1 MKKDINQ
8 YFNDVIMPLIREK
21 HPHTLD
27 ESSIIILGSVGLG
40 IDDAISDVEAAIYLP
55 DSIWQQHG
63 AQLQLDL
70 NQCMVRY
77 TNPWR
82 QTGSIICVHPL
93 SWVLNKQG
101 EAILSGG
108 DISWD
113 KITFESLY
121 EIQSNLIVHDPSERL
136 SKLRIKTAPVKMP
149 ESIWNK
155 ALFTAIQNFIIHGFG
170 DLWMN
175 LERKDRL
182 AEFPIHLGTAVEN
195 LFRMGFY
202 ISRQYHPWKSHWR
215 WALGHLPTPLAALGT
230 KFDMLPTLSDWHKKM
245 DVLEEIFNIYRKY
258 MAEHAIFPEIDLS
271 RMDIRPVDLDYLQE
285 EIIWP
290 ERLEAWENPGWRD
303 FLAVRKDKA
312 VKKGY
317 PENEFWIWSLWGMD
331 WDD

>member
-1 MKKDINQ
+1 MKKDVNQ
-8 YFNDVIMPLIREK
+8 YFGGVIMPLIREK
-21 HPHTLD
+21 HPHIAD
-27 ESSIIILGSVGLG
+27 ESSIMILGSVGLG
-40 IDDAISDVEAAIYLP
+40 IDDAISDMEAVIYLP
-55 DSIWQQHG
+55 DDLWKRHG

-70 NQCMVRY
+70 NQRLSE

-82 QTGSIICVHPL
+82 QAGSIISVHPL
-93 SWVLNKQG
+93 SWTLDNQG
-101 EAILSGG
+101 LAVLSGG
-108 DISWD
+108 DIPWD

-121 EIQSNLIVHDPSERL
+121 EIQNNLILHDPSGRL
-136 SKLRIKTAPVKMP
+136 SKLRFLTAPDKMP
-149 ESIWNK
+149 EPVWNK
-155 ALFTAIQNFIIHGFG
+155 ALFTAIHDFIIHGFG
-170 DLWMN
+170 DLWVN

-215 WALGHLPTPLAALGT
+215 WAIGHWPAPLAAVGAKL
-230 KFDMLPTLSDWHKKM
+230 DILPALNDWHRKM

-258 MAEHAIFPEIDLS
+258 AAEQAIFPAIDLS

-290 ERLEAWENPGWRD
+290 ERLKAWENPGWRE

-312 VKKGY
+312 ARKGY
-317 PENEFWIWSLWGMD
+317 PESEFWIWSLWGMD
-331 WDD
+331 WDE